1 MRQELAS
8 NCNDSP
14 APRVSVVVNVW
25 GGDEPASL
33 KRSLSSISS
42 QRQRPDEV
50 VVVVDGAIST
60 EIEEEIQRFRNE
72 ATFPARTIY
81 IQSPKGLWNARN
93 VGIGEAE
100 HEIVALHD
108 ADDVMHPERL
118 QFQTKAIVE
127 NGLDVLGSP
136 VYEFDSV
143 QERIL
148 GVRSLA
154 RSDQI
159 SRKMIWQNVVNHS
172 SVTLRKSVVIGVGG
186 YRNVHLA
193 EDYDLW
199 HRLAKVGQLN
209 NINIPL
215 TKYRRNPG
223 QYSSKFSAYRVELD
237 SLVRLLNSWASKAF
251 ANVNY
256 SQTPTGPQVKEYYR
270 NFLKLVKKDDFL
282 LYKNLISAQRFSVV
296 LNHKNIL
303 YTDISAYLIFTLL
316 IFRLLLMSPIL
327 SFKILIGRYLL

>member
-1 MRQELAS
+1 MRHELVS
-8 NCNDSP
+8 NSNDSP

-42 QRQRPDEV
+42 QRLRPDEV
-50 VVVVDGAIST
+50 VVVVDGPIST

-154 RSDQI
+154 RSDQL

-172 SVTLRKSVVIGVGG
+172 SVTLRKSVIIGVGG

-199 HRLAKVGQLN
+199 LRLIFAGKNVSCTEEILQAFSVDSNLSKRRGGAKFISSEIALHRLIRSK
-209 NINIPL
+209 
-215 TKYRRNPG
+215 
-223 QYSSKFSAYRVELD
+223 SSENVFVLW
-237 SLVRLLNSWASKAF
+237 VRL
-251 ANVNY
+251 
-256 SQTPTGPQVKEYYR
+256 
-270 NFLKLVKKDDFL
+270 
-282 LYKNLISAQRFSVV
+282 ISR
-296 LNHKNIL
+296 L
-303 YTDISAYLIFTLL
+303 T
-316 IFRLLLMSPIL
+316 FRLSPRIIRKAHRVRFQVIKSPEYEPNLLEFVNNPPRRIIKVS
-327 SFKILIGRYLL
+327 

>member
-1 MRQELAS
+1 MVS
-8 NCNDSP
+8 NSNDSP

-42 QRQRPDEV
+42 QRLRPDEV
-50 VVVVDGAIST
+50 VVVVDGPIST

-118 QFQTKAIVE
+118 QFQTIAIVE

-154 RSDQI
+154 RSDQL

-172 SVTLRKSVVIGVGG
+172 SVTLRKSVVLGVGG

-199 HRLAKVGQLN
+199 LRLIFAGKNVSCTEEILQAFSVDSNLSKRRGGSKFISSEFALHRLIRSK
-209 NINIPL
+209 
-215 TKYRRNPG
+215 
-223 QYSSKFSAYRVELD
+223 SSVNVFVLW
-237 SLVRLLNSWASKAF
+237 VRL
-251 ANVNY
+251 
-256 SQTPTGPQVKEYYR
+256 
-270 NFLKLVKKDDFL
+270 
-282 LYKNLISAQRFSVV
+282 ISRLA
-296 LNHKNIL
+296 
-303 YTDISAYLIFTLL
+303 
-316 IFRLLLMSPIL
+316 FRLSPRIIRKAHRVRYQVIKSPAYEPNLLEFVNNPPRRIIKVS
-327 SFKILIGRYLL
+327 

>member
-1 MRQELAS
+1 MVS
-8 NCNDSP
+8 NFNDLP
-14 APRVSVVVNVW
+14 APRVSVVVNIW
-25 GGDEPASL
+25 GGDGPASL
-33 KRSLSSISS
+33 RRSLSSISS

-50 VVVVDGAIST
+50 VVVVDGPISI

-100 HEIVALHD
+100 YEIVALHD

-118 QFQTKAIVE
+118 QIQAKTIFE

-136 VYEFDSV
+136 VYEFDAV
-143 QERIL
+143 QESIL

-154 RSDQI
+154 RSDQL

-186 YRNVHLA
+186 YKNVHLA

-199 HRLAKVGQLN
+199 LRLIFAGKNVGCTEEILQAFSVDSSLSRRRGGAKFISSEFALHRL
-209 NINIPL
+209 I
-215 TKYRRNPG
+215 RSE
-223 QYSSKFSAYRVELD
+223 SSVNVFVLWARLILRLAFRLSPRIIRKAHRVRFQVIKSPEYEP
-237 SLVRLLNSWASKAF
+237 SLLEF
-251 ANVNY
+251 ANNPPRRIIRV
-256 SQTPTGPQVKEYYR
+256 P
-270 NFLKLVKKDDFL
+270 
-282 LYKNLISAQRFSVV
+282 
-296 LNHKNIL
+296 
-303 YTDISAYLIFTLL
+303 
-316 IFRLLLMSPIL
+316 
-327 SFKILIGRYLL
+327 

>member
-1 MRQELAS
+1 MVS
-8 NCNDSP
+8 NSNDSP

-42 QRQRPDEV
+42 QRLRPDEV
-50 VVVVDGAIST
+50 VVVVDGPIST

-118 QFQTKAIVE
+118 QFQTKAIAE

-154 RSDQI
+154 RSDQL

-172 SVTLRKSVVIGVGG
+172 SVTLRKSVVLGVGG

-199 HRLAKVGQLN
+199 LRLIFAGKNVSCTEEILQAFSVDSNLSKRRGGSKFISSEFALHRLIRSK
-209 NINIPL
+209 
-215 TKYRRNPG
+215 
-223 QYSSKFSAYRVELD
+223 SSVNVFVLW
-237 SLVRLLNSWASKAF
+237 VRL
-251 ANVNY
+251 
-256 SQTPTGPQVKEYYR
+256 
-270 NFLKLVKKDDFL
+270 
-282 LYKNLISAQRFSVV
+282 ISRLA
-296 LNHKNIL
+296 
-303 YTDISAYLIFTLL
+303 
-316 IFRLLLMSPIL
+316 FRLSPRIIRKAHRVRFQVIKSPEYEPNLLEFVNNPPRRIIKVS
-327 SFKILIGRYLL
+327 

>member
-1 MRQELAS
+1 MRHELVS
-8 NCNDSP
+8 NSNDSP

-42 QRQRPDEV
+42 QRLRPDEV
-50 VVVVDGAIST
+50 VVVVDGPIST

-118 QFQTKAIVE
+118 QFQTKAIAE

-154 RSDQI
+154 RSDQL

-172 SVTLRKSVVIGVGG
+172 SVTLRKSVIIGVGG

-199 HRLAKVGQLN
+199 LRLIFAGKNVSCTEEILQAFSVDSNLSKRRGGAKFISSEIALHRLIRSK
-209 NINIPL
+209 
-215 TKYRRNPG
+215 
-223 QYSSKFSAYRVELD
+223 SSVNVFVLW
-237 SLVRLLNSWASKAF
+237 VRL
-251 ANVNY
+251 
-256 SQTPTGPQVKEYYR
+256 
-270 NFLKLVKKDDFL
+270 
-282 LYKNLISAQRFSVV
+282 ISRLA
-296 LNHKNIL
+296 
-303 YTDISAYLIFTLL
+303 
-316 IFRLLLMSPIL
+316 FRLSPRIIRNAHRVRFQVIKSPEYEPNLLEFVNNPPRRIIKVS
-327 SFKILIGRYLL
+327 

>member
-1 MRQELAS
+1 MVS
-8 NCNDSP
+8 NSNDSP

-42 QRQRPDEV
+42 QRLRPDEV
-50 VVVVDGAIST
+50 VVVVDGPIST

-154 RSDQI
+154 RSDQL

-172 SVTLRKSVVIGVGG
+172 SVTLRKSVIIGVGG

-199 HRLAKVGQLN
+199 LRLIFAGKNVSCTEEILQAFSVDSNLSKRRGGAKFISSEIALHRLIRSK
-209 NINIPL
+209 
-215 TKYRRNPG
+215 
-223 QYSSKFSAYRVELD
+223 SSENVFVLW
-237 SLVRLLNSWASKAF
+237 VRL
-251 ANVNY
+251 
-256 SQTPTGPQVKEYYR
+256 
-270 NFLKLVKKDDFL
+270 
-282 LYKNLISAQRFSVV
+282 ISR
-296 LNHKNIL
+296 L
-303 YTDISAYLIFTLL
+303 T
-316 IFRLLLMSPIL
+316 FRLSPRIIRKAHRVRFQVIKSPEYEPNLLEFVNNPPRRIIKVS
-327 SFKILIGRYLL
+327 

>member
-1 MRQELAS
+1 MRQELVS
-8 NCNDSP
+8 NLKDSTT
-14 APRVSVVVNVW
+14 PRVSVVVNIW

-42 QRQRPDEV
+42 QRHRPDEV
-50 VVVVDGAIST
+50 VVVVDGPIST
-60 EIEEEIQRFRNE
+60 ETEEEIQRFRNE

-93 VGIGEAE
+93 VGISEAQ

-154 RSDQI
+154 RSDQL

-172 SVTLRKSVVIGVGG
+172 SVTLRKSVVLGVGG

-199 HRLAKVGQLN
+199 LRLIFAGKNVSCTEEILQAFSVDSNLSKRRGGSKFISSEFALHRLIRSK
-209 NINIPL
+209 
-215 TKYRRNPG
+215 
-223 QYSSKFSAYRVELD
+223 SSVNVFVLW
-237 SLVRLLNSWASKAF
+237 VRLISRLAFRLSPRIIRKAHRVRFQVIKSPEYEHNLFEF
-251 ANVNY
+251 ANNPPRRIIRV
-256 SQTPTGPQVKEYYR
+256 S
-270 NFLKLVKKDDFL
+270 
-282 LYKNLISAQRFSVV
+282 
-296 LNHKNIL
+296 
-303 YTDISAYLIFTLL
+303 
-316 IFRLLLMSPIL
+316 
-327 SFKILIGRYLL
+327 

>member
-1 MRQELAS
+1 MVS
-8 NCNDSP
+8 NSNDSP

-42 QRQRPDEV
+42 QRLRPDEV
-50 VVVVDGAIST
+50 VVVVDGPIST

-118 QFQTKAIVE
+118 QFQTKAIAE

-154 RSDQI
+154 RSDQL

-172 SVTLRKSVVIGVGG
+172 SVTLRKSVIIGVGG

-199 HRLAKVGQLN
+199 LRLIFAGKNVSCTEEILQAFSVDSNLSKRRGGAKFISSEIALHRLIRSK
-209 NINIPL
+209 
-215 TKYRRNPG
+215 
-223 QYSSKFSAYRVELD
+223 SSENVFVLW
-237 SLVRLLNSWASKAF
+237 VRL
-251 ANVNY
+251 
-256 SQTPTGPQVKEYYR
+256 
-270 NFLKLVKKDDFL
+270 
-282 LYKNLISAQRFSVV
+282 ISR
-296 LNHKNIL
+296 L
-303 YTDISAYLIFTLL
+303 T
-316 IFRLLLMSPIL
+316 FRLSPRIIRKAHRVRFQVIKSPEYEPNLLEFVNNPPRRIIKVS
-327 SFKILIGRYLL
+327 